1 MAGMMTMADVEALED
16 RLMALAGKRV
26 FMEYTK
32 ANGKQTERIVKIIR
46 VRDRKVMVWDET
58 KNGLRSLSLN
68 GVGNLMPLTRE
79 KVKVA

>member
-68 GVGNLMPLTRE
+68 GVGNLMPLTSE

>member
-1 MAGMMTMADVEALED
+1 MATMMTMADVEELED

-32 ANGKQTERIVKIIR
+32 ANGQRTERVVKIIR
-46 VRDRKVMVWDET
+46 VKDRKVTVWCE
-58 KNGLRSLSLN
+58 KQNGLRSFNLN
-68 GVGNLMPLTRE
+68 GVGNLMPLTSE